1 VGEAGAKVAIIFEKR
16 VNEPKKINESL
27 QSRCGEVLKSDKKAE
42 GFPAFSYLI
51 RNFAA
56 NYYNFSKNN

>member
-16 VNEPKKINESL
+16 INKQQKISKNL
-27 QSRCGEVLKSDKKAE
+27 QKPQPEVLKSDKKAE